1 MRLSSAIVTGF
12 IASAC
17 AATTDEPVVACTREL
32 RVHFTPAETTIA
44 VGHGFSASVALA
56 SCGGAQSLTDVI
68 TWQVENDVVASVDPA
83 TGRVTGRAPG
93 ETRVL
98 ATGERYGEVGSV
110 QIVVQTPV
118 P

>member
-1 MRLSSAIVTGF
+1 MRR
-12 IASAC
+12 
-17 AATTDEPVVACTREL
+17 ATSLTTSCFNVEA

-68 TWQVENDVVASVDPA
+68 TWQVENDAVASVDAA
-83 TGRVTGRAPG
+83 TGRVTGTAPG

-98 ATGERYGEVGSV
+98 ATGERYRQLGGVRL
-110 QIVVQTPV
+110 VVDTAAP
-118 P
+118 

>member
-1 MRLSSAIVTGF
+1 MRLSSTIVAGF

-17 AATTDEPVVACTREL
+17 AATDEPVVACTREL

-44 VGHGFSASVALA
+44 VGHGFSASVVLA